1 MYLKFNGIQRSFQ
14 QQNAQVF
21 FQQKHKHRTLQEHV
35 ASTFYPLISMYMPQN
50 FQINPSNPILSTK
63 EYETLQQKKS
73 IQKPHSGIL
82 CRAGFQ
88 DC

>member
-1 MYLKFNGIQRSFQ
+1 MAFKEVSNSKMHKFSF
-14 QQNAQVF
+14 N
-21 FQQKHKHRTLQEHV
+21 KNMNTELYKNT